1 MSAPLFGLVATVA
14 IAVAVVGAVAFA
26 RQRSRTAMAGDLHEL
41 RQSLTAARL
50 MIDLMVAFAETP
62 GEGLIAA
69 ADELAR
75 SYAVLAEFER
85 RFYERG
91 WSGLGRLRASTRRLH
106 GRGLFDAHEEVQRL
120 ARIWGETARALG
132 RDFEFRWEGGGVQLR
147 GARRH
152 LTEALANLLANAIRH
167 GEGAVT
173 MTARPRGESL
183 RVEVGDE
190 GRGLER
196 PIASIVA
203 ARGRIGRRLGPHG
216 HGLAI
221 AVRAAARLGGGIT
234 SAPSASGALF
244 VLELPVAIAADD
256 YEQYLSAGDLTDGE
270 TSRGVGAEAPSPRPV
285 GVTGWD
291 EM

>member
-1 MSAPLFGLVATVA
+1 MAGLALAAIVAGTATVVRRRR
-14 IAVAVVGAVAFA
+14 VALAA
-26 RQRSRTAMAGDLHEL
+26 DLHEL

-50 MIDLMVAFAETP
+50 MIDLTVAFAEAP

-69 ADELAR
+69 AGELAR

-85 RFYERG
+85 RFYEPS
-91 WSGLGRLRASTRRLH
+91 WSGLGRLRASARRLR
-106 GRGLFDAHEEVQRL
+106 GRGLFDAYEEVQRL
-120 ARIWGETARALG
+120 ARIWGETTRALG
-132 RDFEFRWEGGGVQLR
+132 RDFEFRWEGGGVRLC

-183 RVEVGDE
+183 RVEVADE
-190 GRGLER
+190 GAGLER
-196 PIASIVA
+196 PIASIIA

-221 AVRAAARLGGGIT
+221 AVRAAGRLGGDIT
-234 SAPSASGALF
+234 SAPSANGALF
-244 VLELPVAIAADD
+244 VLELPVAMATDR
-256 YEQYLSAGDLTDGE
+256 YERSQPAGDLTGGE
-270 TSRGVGAEAPSPRPV
+270 TRRGGGTEAQSPRPA

-291 EM
+291 EA